1 MSEQAPLPG
10 QDDELYRRLLR
21 SQADMI
27 NDLSRW
33 LTLDG
38 FVTSDEADHKAVD
51 ATDRPRP
58 ITRGDDSVS
67 LLGASILIANRLRGG
82 KLGGVV
88 LDAPWI
94 FAQAIRSG
102 ELDPRDPWNMLPLSV
117 LLANPARSSGT
128 GSRGQK
134 PLVDM
139 RWRLWPRD
147 LNAFVLKYWREP
159 LYSEAELAG
168 SLGAEPPTGEA
179 RPGGGVQPTQ
189 KQDRGPGALYGIIR
203 ALAAALAE
211 TDPKRFKNGDGT
223 IKTGCAKAA
232 TVSGIVGH
240 LKDGGFSALSSTT
253 LEDHIRRALR
263 E

>member
-1 MSEQAPLPG
+1 MSEQAFLPR
-10 QDDELYRRLLR
+10 QDDELYQRLQR
-21 SQADMI
+21 SQDDMFRH
-27 NDLSRW
+27 LRQW
-33 LTLDG
+33 LKRDG
-38 FVTSDEADHKAVD
+38 FAFSDEVDHKAVD
-51 ATDRPRP
+51 ATDRRRP

-67 LLGASILIANRLRGG
+67 LLGASILIANGLRGA
-82 KLGGVV
+82 KLGGFV

-94 FAQAIRSG
+94 FARAIRSG
-102 ELDPRDPWNMLPLSV
+102 DLDPRDPWNMLPLSV
-117 LLANPARSSGT
+117 LLANPASSSGP
-128 GSRGQK
+128 GSCGQK

-139 RWRLWPRD
+139 QWRLWPRD

-168 SLGAEPPTGEA
+168 SFGAEPPTSEA

-189 KQDRGPGALYGIIR
+189 NQDRGPGALYGIIR

-240 LKDGGFSALSSTT
+240 LKEGGFSALSSTT